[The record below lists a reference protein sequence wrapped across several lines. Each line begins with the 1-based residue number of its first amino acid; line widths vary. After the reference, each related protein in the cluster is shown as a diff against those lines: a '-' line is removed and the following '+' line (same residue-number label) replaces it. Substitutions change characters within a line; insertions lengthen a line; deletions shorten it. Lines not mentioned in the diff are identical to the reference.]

1 VQSNVPRRAED
12 IDVEWMEA
20 ALDDHLNGAMIERV
34 ETRRLTDPGQTSE
47 AIDIAVTFNDDAC
60 PLPKRYIAKLGS
72 NDAEVMALAK
82 MFGLYSRE
90 VAFYQTYRDVGIP
103 KPKCFFSFCSEDGT
117 RMVLLLE
124 HLAPARCPSWRPTLA
139 EIELALSHLP
149 AFHGKWWNAPG
160 LKQQACLIPTKDT
173 IFAGS
178 FAAAAAAADQ
188 VLAIGGQNSQI
199 AVACVVAVNSK
210 IEKWQAYL
218 DSRDYTIVH
227 ADYHGKQMFMPST
240 EGGKFSII
248 DWQYP
253 YVAEGPWD
261 FARLLG
267 TCLPYAD
274 WVRHGDRLIDAY
286 HDGLIASGVT
296 GYSRDDVLDGIRM
309 GLIFSSMISCIGT
322 ASTDTAILAKECNDL
337 GLDWKDVWF
346 ARHNQMM
353 IDLDVERF
361 VRSI

>member
-1 VQSNVPRRAED
+1 MRPEIPVGAQD
-12 IDVEWMEA
+12 IDVAWMER
-20 ALDDHLNGAMIERV
+20 ALGYHLNGVRIKSV
-34 ETRRLTDPGQTSE
+34 DPRRLSDPGQTSE
-47 AIDIAVTFNDDAC
+47 AIDIAVHFSDEAC

-72 NDAEVMALAK
+72 SDPEVLALSK

-103 KPKCFFSFCSEDGT
+103 KPKCFYGFCSEDGS

-124 HLAPARCPSWRPTLA
+124 HLAPARCTSWRPTLA

-149 AFHGKWWNAPG
+149 AFHAKWWNAPG
-160 LKQQACLIPTKDT
+160 LKEQACLIPTKDK
-173 IFAGS
+173 IFSGS
-178 FAAAAAAADQ
+178 FAAAAADQ
-188 VLAIGGQNSQI
+188 VSIVGGQNSHI
-199 AVACVVAVNSK
+199 AVACVVAVNDK
-210 IEKWQAYL
+210 IEQWQAYL

-227 ADYHGKQMFMPST
+227 ADYHGKQMFMPPS
-240 EGGKFSII
+240 EGGNFSII

-267 TCLPYAD
+267 TCLPHSD
-274 WVRHGDRLIDAY
+274 WALHGDRLIDAY
-286 HDGLIASGVT
+286 HNGLMAMGVT

-309 GLIFSSMISCIGT
+309 GLIVSSMISCIAT
-322 ASTDTAILAKECNDL
+322 ASTDTAILAKECHDL

-353 IDLDVERF
+353 IDLDVETF
-361 VRSI
+361 ARSI